1 MQTLTVGVMSDEA
14 PRKEVNK
21 GYHKDAW
28 LTLVQKIEENVDRAA
43 RLFLRGVLHENSRPR
58 PAVGPDGLEAVCNE
72 REARLQVTS
81 VTVRLRRGGRYF
93 PLLFVLLANSASAC
107 LIRPHYLYASNQE
120 LVRHTP
126 RILIA
131 RVTSINANA
140 KDREIVDASFETV
153 SVVKGRDPKRFT
165 LLGFVSN
172 RVGGPG
178 DFDAHKAP
186 EFWAFDV
193 GNTIQPGDGR
203 AYGMYALGQQYL
215 IFLRKDSHVRA
226 YENVKT
232 EQDLWLRV
240 VKVLVAHP
248 ED

>member
-28 LTLVQKIEENVDRAA
+28 LTLAQKIEENVDRAA

-58 PAVGPDGLEAVCNE
+58 PAVGPDGLGAVCNE

-126 RILIA
+126 ELLSRVSQALTQTPRIA
-131 RVTSINANA
+131 RSLTSL
-140 KDREIVDASFETV
+140 FETV
-153 SVVKGRDPKRFT
+153 SVVKGHDPKRFT

-193 GNTIQPGDGR
+193 GNTIQPGDCR

>member
-1 MQTLTVGVMSDEA
+1 M
-14 PRKEVNK
+14 
-21 GYHKDAW
+21 
-28 LTLVQKIEENVDRAA
+28 
-43 RLFLRGVLHENSRPR
+43 
-58 PAVGPDGLEAVCNE
+58 CNE

-193 GNTIQPGDGR
+193 GNTIQPGDCR
-203 AYGMYALGQQYL
+203 A
-215 IFLRKDSHVRA
+215 
-226 YENVKT
+226 
-232 EQDLWLRV
+232 
-240 VKVLVAHP
+240 
-248 ED
+248 